1 MTTWSLSPQYKKSAV
16 EKMFFYKDG
25 KCITIEQG
33 FRWATF
39 KVESDERPL
48 TDEEL
53 QNEDGYELGCIDND
67 ECWEMWDMID
77 GCWADIQS
85 DNDRT
90 TSTDVEEFEEAWE
103 EDSYEGV
110 EALGWSQDDT
120 EYYYYGP
127 LTLTNEDTGE
137 EFTGAPDSPAMHIDL
152 DASTPKAEI
161 EEFIEGYADRIE
173 NMSDEEWEDLG
184 KEEKS
189 AYTEWFPTS
198 INPVRVGTY
207 QVLDCEQE
215 VSWPF
220 QSNILA
226 GTWDG
231 KKWDISVSTTV
242 VKWRGL
248 ADDPTI

>member
-1 MTTWSLSPQYKKSAV
+1 MATWTLSPQYKKSAV

-48 TDEEL
+48 TDDEL
-53 QNEDGYELGCIDND
+53 KNEDGYELGCIDND
-67 ECWEMWDMID
+67 ESWEMWDMVD
-77 GCWADIQS
+77 GCWCDIEIVF
-85 DNDRT
+85 DEKA
-90 TSTDVEEFEEAWE
+90 TSTDLEEFEAAWE

-110 EALGWSQDDT
+110 EAIGWSQTDT

-127 LTLTNEDTGE
+127 LALTNEDTGE
-137 EFTGAPDSPAMHIDL
+137 EFLGEPQDEPTVQDSPELSFSEKLEIIQ
-152 DASTPKAEI
+152 EI
-161 EEFIEGYADRIE
+161 ED
-173 NMSDEEWEDLG
+173 
-184 KEEKS
+184 EKS
-189 AYTEWFPTS
+189 AYTDWFPAS

-207 QVLDCEQE
+207 QVLDTEQE
-215 VSWPF
+215 VAWPF

-231 KKWDISVSTTV
+231 TKWDISVSTTV

-248 ADDPTI
+248 AKDPNA